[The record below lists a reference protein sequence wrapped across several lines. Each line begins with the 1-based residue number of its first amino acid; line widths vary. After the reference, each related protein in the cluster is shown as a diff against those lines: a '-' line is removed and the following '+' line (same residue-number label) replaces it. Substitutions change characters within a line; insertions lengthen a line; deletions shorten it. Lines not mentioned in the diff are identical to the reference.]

1 MRSRTIGETS
11 SISVVAEGVAISF
24 RYDRKS
30 VHSARVREE
39 KSKHAP
45 FNDIRLGITGIQRID
60 LNLQYL

>member
-45 FNDIRLGITGIQRID
+45 FMIYASELLGSNALI
-60 LNLQYL
+60 